1 MHTVTRTLALLL
13 GIALGA
19 CSSTP
24 ATDVP
29 AASQGAAQPA
39 DPNAALAAVFEQFYQ
54 DFLKLSPISATFV
67 GDPRY
72 NAGFDNPASYDY
84 LDAQKELNERY
95 LARVREFDPDKLD
108 DASRLS
114 WEMFVRDRTLA
125 LEGFRFPNE
134 LLPLDQM
141 TSLANLF
148 ATLGS
153 GSGAHPFRTVKDY
166 DDFLARSKEFVQWT
180 DDAAARM
187 RDGVKRGVTNP
198 QVVMPKVVAQL
209 RNVVVDDPEKSLF
222 WQPVKSMPESIG
234 EPDRSRLTAAFRSAI
249 AGEILPAYARLADYI
264 EKEYIPN
271 ARTSVGWSALPDGAA
286 WYALQV
292 RTTTTTDM
300 TPEEIHAL
308 GLSEVAR
315 IRGEMEQV
323 MRTVGFKGDLHAFFK
338 QLENDPQHYFKTGDE
353 VVAGYTALKQRI
365 DSLLP
370 KLFDDF
376 PKADYEVRAVE
387 PFRAQ
392 GAAGAFYQRPSQDG
406 TRPGIFYVN
415 THDLKAQPKYGMETL
430 SLHEAAPGHHFQIAI
445 QQELD
450 DLPQFRRYA
459 FNVAYVEG
467 WALYAESL
475 GKELGL
481 FTDPFQWYGRLSDEM
496 LRAMRLVV
504 DTGLHTKGW
513 TREQAIQ
520 YMLDNSSMAEF
531 DVTTEVERYIVTPAQ
546 ALGYK
551 VGQLRIS
558 AIRAKAE
565 AALGD
570 RFDVKAFHSQVLRD
584 GALPLSV
591 LEAKID
597 RWVASRRSGSATAPA
612 R

>member
-1 MHTVTRTLALLL
+1 M
-13 GIALGA
+13 
-19 CSSTP
+19 P
-24 ATDVP
+24 AT
-29 AASQGAAQPA
+29 
-39 DPNAALAAVFEQFYQ
+39 
-54 DFLKLSPISATFV
+54 
-67 GDPRY
+67 
-72 NAGFDNPASYDY
+72 
-84 LDAQKELNERY
+84 
-95 LARVREFDPDKLD
+95 
-108 DASRLS
+108 
-114 WEMFVRDRTLA
+114 
-125 LEGFRFPNE
+125 
-134 LLPLDQM
+134 
-141 TSLANLF
+141 
-148 ATLGS
+148 
-153 GSGAHPFRTVKDY
+153 
-166 DDFLARSKEFVQWT
+166 
-180 DDAAARM
+180 
-187 RDGVKRGVTNP
+187 
-198 QVVMPKVVAQL
+198 
-209 RNVVVDDPEKSLF
+209 
-222 WQPVKSMPESIG
+222 IG
-234 EPDRSRLTAAFRSAI
+234 EPDRARLTAAFRSAI
-249 AGEILPAYARLADYI
+249 AEEILPAYARLADYI
-264 EKEYIPN
+264 EKEYIPA

-300 TPEEIHAL
+300 TPEEIHSL

-338 QLENDPQHYFKTGDE
+338 DLENDPKHFFSTGDE

-365 DSLLP
+365 DSMLP

-387 PFRAQ
+387 AFRAQ
-392 GAAGAFYQRPSQDG
+392 GSAGAFYQRPSQDG

-445 QQELD
+445 QQELS

-481 FTDPFQWYGRLSDEM
+481 FSDPYQWYGRLSDEM

-513 TREQAIQ
+513 TREQAIE
-520 YMLDNSSMAEF
+520 YMLDNSSMSEF
-531 DVTTEVERYIVTPAQ
+531 DVTSEVERYIVTPAQ

-558 AIRAKAE
+558 AIRRKAE
-565 AALGD
+565 TALGD

-597 RWVASRRSGSATAPA
+597 RWVASQGGGTATAPA

>member
-1 MHTVTRTLALLL
+1 MFTVNPGLALFVALLL
-13 GIALGA
+13 VG
-19 CSSTP
+19 C
-24 ATDVP
+24 
-29 AASQGAAQPA
+29 ASAPPVQSPPPRP
-39 DPNAALAAVFEQFYQ
+39 DPDAALAAMFEEFYQ
-54 DFLKLSPISATFV
+54 ESLRLSPISATFV

-72 NAGFDNPASYDY
+72 NAGFDNPASYAY
-84 LDAQKELNERY
+84 LDAQKSLQERY
-95 LARVREFDPDKLD
+95 LARARDFDPEKL
-108 DASRLS
+108 AAPSRLS

-134 LLPLDQM
+134 LLPIDQM
-141 TSLANLF
+141 QSLANLF

-166 DDFLARSKEFVQWT
+166 DDFLARSREFVQWT

-198 QVVMPKVVAQL
+198 KVVMPKVVAQL

-222 WQPVKSMPESIG
+222 WQPVKAMPESIG

-249 AGEILPAYARLADYI
+249 AEEILPAYARLADYI
-264 EKEYIPN
+264 EKEYVPA
-271 ARTSVGWSALPDGAA
+271 ARTSVGWSAMPDGPA

-300 TPEEIHAL
+300 TPEEIHQL
-308 GLSEVAR
+308 GLAEVAR
-315 IRGEMEQV
+315 IRGEMEAV
-323 MRTVGFKGDLHAFFK
+323 MRQVGFKGDLHAFFK
-338 QLENDPQHYFKTGDE
+338 HLENDPRHYFKTSEE
-353 VVAGYTALKQRI
+353 VVEGYTALKQRI
-365 DSLLP
+365 DALLP

-392 GAAGAFYQRPSQDG
+392 GSAGAFYQRPSQDG
-406 TRPGIFYVN
+406 KRPGIFYVN

-445 QQELD
+445 QQELS

-467 WALYAESL
+467 WALYAESI

-481 FTDPFQWYGRLSDEM
+481 FTDPYQWYGRLSDEM

-513 TREQAIQ
+513 SREQAIE

-531 DVTTEVERYIVTPAQ
+531 DVVSEVERYIVTPAQ

-597 RWVASRRSGSATAPA
+597 RWVASQGGGSATAPA